1 MENNNR
7 HGCRWVKASERLPE
21 VGEYIDNHYSLKAS
35 LRSHNV
41 LSLKFN
47 GVPYCGTYYESL
59 EGGNIKCFAIAN
71 HDYTYQEKDF
81 DKIEWL
87 DESIEPCATSSEN
100 YWKQRCEA
108 AEENIKTYSDW
119 NTDRLD
125 IDRMSSTA
133 DVQFL
138 KWKAAFDNWQR
149 LKTMPAPS
157 PTGDRD
163 CEELKEQKEMLSN
176 MLVDVQIERRQLK
189 ERISELEEG
198 LREITKMTFNDEM
211 IEQAKQLL
219 NKHP

>member
-7 HGCRWVKASERLPE
+7 QGCRWTKASERLQGDDQDVIVKWRINEE
-21 VGEYIDNHYSLKAS
+21 VWCADHCTGKDLKEQMKHSGHEY
-35 LRSHNV
+35 
-41 LSLKFN
+41 F
-47 GVPYCGTYYESL
+47 
-59 EGGNIKCFAIAN
+59 
-71 HDYTYQEKDF
+71 
-81 DKIEWL
+81 WL

-125 IDRMSSTA
+125 VDRMSSTA

-149 LKTMPAPS
+149 LKTMPIPS

-163 CEELKEQKEMLSN
+163 CEELKKEN
-176 MLVDVQIERRQLK
+176 EYLK
-189 ERISELEEG
+189 EVIKG
-198 LREITKMTFNDEM
+198 MQDDFNKEIGKY
-211 IEQAKQLL
+211 QY
-219 NKHP
+219 